1 MNPNNPLRLLA
12 ARIDERNRRERLLL
26 ALTAAVVVLVAWNG
40 LVRAPLAERRAVA
53 VDGVKQ
59 LESDIA
65 SLRDSRA
72 GIEDRIAALEDE
84 SGTSAVDRVR
94 QRLDALDEVLAE
106 RTARLISP
114 DQMVRALRDVV
125 NADAEVSLVRLRNAG
140 ATPVITEPGRDSGG
154 DADNGDAGNEEDG
167 IPRVYRHDVEL
178 VIEGRYL
185 ALLEYFE
192 RLEGLEWRFQWEA
205 ITVETREYP
214 VTRATVSLST
224 LSLAEDWIGV

>member
-1 MNPNNPLRLLA
+1 MKPDHPLRLLA

-26 ALTAAVVVLVAWNG
+26 AVTAAAVILVVWNG

-53 VDGVKQ
+53 VDSVARLQ
-59 LESDIA
+59 SEIA
-65 SLRDSRA
+65 SFEDSRA
-72 GIEDRIAALEDE
+72 GIEEKIAGLEDD
-84 SGTSAVDRVR
+84 SGTSPVERVR
-94 QRLDALDEVLAE
+94 RRLDALDEVLAE

-140 ATPVITEPGRDSGG
+140 ATPVITEPE
-154 DADNGDAGNEEDG
+154 GDAGEGEAAADDG

-178 VIEGRYL
+178 VVEGRYL
-185 ALLEYFE
+185 ALLAYLE
-192 RLEGLEWRFQWEA
+192 RLEDLEWQFQWEA

>member
-1 MNPNNPLRLLA
+1 MKPDNPFRLLA

-26 ALTAAVVVLVAWNG
+26 ALTVAVVVLVAWNG

-53 VDGVKQ
+53 VDSVAQ
-59 LESDIA
+59 LE
-65 SLRDSRA
+65 RD
-72 GIEDRIAALEDE
+72 IAALEDSRAAIE
-84 SGTSAVDRVR
+84 EKIAGLEDDSGTSAAERVR
-94 QRLDALDEVLAE
+94 RRLDSLDAVLAE

-140 ATPVITEPGRDSGG
+140 ATPVITEPGKDPESG
-154 DADNGDAGNEEDG
+154 DAAGADDG

-178 VIEGRYL
+178 VVEGRYL
-185 ALLEYFE
+185 ALLAYLE
-192 RLEGLEWRFQWEA
+192 RLEGLEWQFQWEA
-205 ITVETREYP
+205 LTVETREYP

>member
-1 MNPNNPLRLLA
+1 MRSSNPLRVLA

-40 LVRAPLAERRAVA
+40 LIRAPLAERRAVA
-53 VDGVKQ
+53 VDTVAQ
-59 LESDIA
+59 LEGEIA
-65 SLRDSRA
+65 SFEDSRA
-72 GIEDRIAALEDE
+72 GIEEKIAALEDD
-84 SGTSAVDRVR
+84 SGTSAVERVR
-94 QRLDALDEVLAE
+94 QRLDALDGVLAE

-140 ATPVITEPGRDSGG
+140 ATSVITEPGSEADD
-154 DADNGDAGNEEDG
+154 DASSDDDG

-185 ALLEYFE
+185 ALLAYLE
-192 RLEGLEWRFQWEA
+192 RLEELEWQFQWEA
-205 ITVETREYP
+205 ITIETREYP

>member
-1 MNPNNPLRLLA
+1 MKPDNPLRLLA

-26 ALTAAVVVLVAWNG
+26 ALTAAVVMLVVWNG

-53 VDGVKQ
+53 VDSVGQ
-59 LESDIA
+59 LEREIA
-65 SLRDSRA
+65 SFEDSRA
-72 GIEDRIAALEDE
+72 GIEEKIAGLKDD
-84 SGTSAVDRVR
+84 SGTSPVERVR

-140 ATPVITEPGRDSGG
+140 ATPVITEPEGESDDGESA
-154 DADNGDAGNEEDG
+154 ADDDG

-178 VIEGRYL
+178 VVEGRYL
-185 ALLEYFE
+185 ALLAYLE
-192 RLEGLEWRFQWEA
+192 RLEDLEWQFQWEA

>member
-1 MNPNNPLRLLA
+1 MKPNNPLSVLA

-26 ALTAAVVVLVAWNG
+26 ALTAAVVVLVVWNG
-40 LVRAPLAERRAVA
+40 LIRAPLAERRAVA
-53 VDGVKQ
+53 VDSVAR
-59 LESDIA
+59 LEGEIA
-65 SLRDSRA
+65 SFEDSRA
-72 GIEDRIAALEDE
+72 GIEEQIAGLEDD
-84 SGTSAVDRVR
+84 SGTSPVERVR

-140 ATPVITEPGRDSGG
+140 ATPVITEPEGESGDGQSTG
-154 DADNGDAGNEEDG
+154 DDDG

-178 VIEGRYL
+178 VVEGRYL
-185 ALLEYFE
+185 DLLAYLE
-192 RLEGLEWRFQWEA
+192 RLEDLEWQFQWEA
-205 ITVETREYP
+205 ITVETRDYP

>member
-1 MNPNNPLRLLA
+1 MKPDNPLRVLA

-26 ALTAAVVVLVAWNG
+26 ALTAAVVVLVVWNG
-40 LVRAPLAERRAVA
+40 LVRAPLAERRVVA
-53 VDGVKQ
+53 VDSVAR
-59 LESDIA
+59 LEREIA
-65 SLRDSRA
+65 SFEDSRA
-72 GIEDRIAALEDE
+72 GIEEKIAGLEDD
-84 SGTSAVDRVR
+84 SGTSPVERVR
-94 QRLDALDEVLAE
+94 QRLDGLDEVLAE

-140 ATPVITEPGRDSGG
+140 ASPVITEPEGEAG
-154 DADNGDAGNEEDG
+154 DGESTAGDDG

-178 VIEGRYL
+178 VVEGRYL
-185 ALLEYFE
+185 ALLAYLK
-192 RLEGLEWRFQWEA
+192 RLEDLEWQFQWEA

>member
-1 MNPNNPLRLLA
+1 MSTDNPLRVLA
-12 ARIDERNRRERLLL
+12 QRINERNRRERLLL
-26 ALTAAVVVLVAWNG
+26 ALTVAVVVLVAWNG

-53 VDGVKQ
+53 VDSVAQ
-59 LESDIA
+59 LQSDIA
-65 SLRDSRA
+65 ALRESRA

-84 SGTSAVDRVR
+84 SGKSAVDRVR
-94 QRLDALDEVLAE
+94 ERLDALDEVLAE

-125 NADAEVSLVRLRNAG
+125 DADAEVSLVRLRNAG
-140 ATPVITEPGRDSGG
+140 ATPVITETEQGSGSG
-154 DADNGDAGNEEDG
+154 DGSGEAGHDDDG
-167 IPRVYRHDVEL
+167 IPRVYRHEVEL
-178 VIEGRYL
+178 VVEGRYL

>member
-1 MNPNNPLRLLA
+1 MNPNNPLHLLA

-26 ALTAAVVVLVAWNG
+26 ALTLAVVVLVAWNG
-40 LVRAPLAERRAVA
+40 LFRAPLAERRAVA
-53 VDGVKQ
+53 VDSVAQ
-59 LESDIA
+59 LERDIA
-65 SLRDSRA
+65 SLEDSRA
-72 GIEDRIAALEDE
+72 GIEEKIARLEGE
-84 SGTSAVDRVR
+84 SGMSAVERVR
-94 QRLDALDEVLAE
+94 QRLDALDAVLAE

-140 ATPVITEPGRDSGG
+140 ATPVITEPGG
-154 DADNGDAGNEEDG
+154 DADNEDTTSADDG

-178 VIEGRYL
+178 VVEGRYL
-185 ALLEYFE
+185 ALLAYLE
-192 RLEGLEWRFQWEA
+192 RLEGLEWQFQWEA

>member
-1 MNPNNPLRLLA
+1 MKPNNPLHVLA

-26 ALTAAVVVLVAWNG
+26 ALTVAVVMLVVWNA
-40 LVRAPLAERRAVA
+40 LVRTPLAERRAVA
-53 VDGVKQ
+53 VDSVAQ
-59 LESDIA
+59 LEREIA
-65 SLRDSRA
+65 SFEDSRA
-72 GIEDRIAALEDE
+72 GIEDRIARLEDD
-84 SGTSAVDRVR
+84 SGTSPTERVR
-94 QRLDALDEVLAE
+94 RRLDALDDVLAE
-106 RTARLISP
+106 RTARLVSP

-140 ATPVITEPGRDSGG
+140 ATPVITEPEDAEG
-154 DADNGDAGNEEDG
+154 DESASADDD

-178 VIEGRYL
+178 VVEGRYL
-185 ALLEYFE
+185 AVLAYLE
-192 RLEGLEWRFQWEA
+192 RLEGLEWQFQWEA

>member
-1 MNPNNPLRLLA
+1 MKADNPLRVLA
-12 ARIDERNRRERLLL
+12 ARIDDRNRRERLLL
-26 ALTAAVVVLVAWNG
+26 ALTAAVVILVVWNG
-40 LVRAPLAERRAVA
+40 LIRAPLAERRAAA
-53 VDGVKQ
+53 VDSVARLQG
-59 LESDIA
+59 EIA
-65 SLRDSRA
+65 SFEDSRA
-72 GIEDRIAALEDE
+72 GIEEQIAALEED
-84 SGTSAVDRVR
+84 SGTSPVERVR
-94 QRLDALDEVLAE
+94 RRLDALDEVLAE

-140 ATPVITEPGRDSGG
+140 ATPVITEPED
-154 DADNGDAGNEEDG
+154 DPDAGEADGDG

-178 VIEGRYL
+178 VVEGRYL
-185 ALLEYFE
+185 ALLAYLE
-192 RLEGLEWRFQWEA
+192 RLEGLEWQFQWEA